1 MDFVD
6 QVRAF
11 ASTIPAKLG
20 SIKTEEA
27 TKHFLIM
34 PFIQQIL
41 GYDAFNPDEVMPEYD
56 ANVGA
61 STNYKLDYAIFQNSQ
76 PAMLIECKRYGAD
89 FKNDREWSQL
99 FAYFMATDARI
110 GVLTDGVIY
119 KFYADLER
127 PNKMDKTPF
136 LELDLLNLN
145 ESAIRELSKL
155 TKLAFNVNEAIIA
168 ASELKYVGGIKTLLK
183 KQVEEPK
190 SEFVKYFFK
199 ELCPENNFVGQLKDE
214 FTGYTQRA
222 IKEFIREE
230 IENLLDEA
238 TGRSKTKQETTIP
251 TEPQI
256 EPELTT
262 KQSEFSDEEREGYYI
277 LKSILCQVVEPARI
291 TYKDTAS
298 YCNIL
303 LDGNSWRQIV
313 RLHFNKSDSK
323 KLEIFSLDT
332 NGTRVSEK
340 VFIDN
345 VNEIYQYAD
354 KFKAIVSAYQ
364 QPQFSN
370 KSAAIV

>member
-1 MDFVD
+1 MDFLD
-6 QVRAF
+6 QVKAF

-61 STNYKLDYAIFQNSQ
+61 STSYKLDYAIFQNGQ
-76 PAMLIECKRYGAD
+76 PTILIECKRYGGD

-99 FAYFMATDARI
+99 FAYFMATEARI
-110 GVLTDGVIY
+110 GVLTDGVKY

-145 ESAIRELSKL
+145 DSAIRELTKL
-155 TKLAFNVNEAIIA
+155 TKSAFNIDEAITA
-168 ASELKYVGGIKTLLK
+168 ASELKYVGGIKALLK
-183 KQVEEPK
+183 KQIEVPND
-190 SEFVKYFFK
+190 EFIKYFFK
-199 ELCPENNFVGQLKDE
+199 ELCPGNNFVGQLKNE

-238 TGRSKTKQETTIP
+238 AGRSKTKQESVNP
-251 TEPQI
+251 
-256 EPELTT
+256 EPEIKAEQTT
-262 KQSEFSDEEREGYYI
+262 KQSEFTDEEREGYYI
-277 LKSILCQVVEPARI
+277 IKSILRQILDPTRI

-303 LDGNSWRQIV
+303 LDGNTWRPIV
-313 RLHFNKSDSK
+313 RLYFNDQNSK
-323 KLEIFSLDT
+323 KLEIFSKDVSG
-332 NGTRVSEK
+332 NRVSDK
-340 VFIDN
+340 VSIN
-345 VNEIYQYAD
+345 NLNEIYQYAD
-354 KFKAIVSAYQ
+354 KFKAIVAAYE
-364 QPQFSN
+364 
-370 KSAAIV
+370 KSQAVTT

>member
-61 STNYKLDYAIFQNSQ
+61 STNYKLDYAIFQNGQ
-76 PAMLIECKRYGAD
+76 PAILIECKRYGTD

-127 PNKMDKTPF
+127 TNKMDKTPF
-136 LELDLLNLN
+136 LELNLLNLN
-145 ESAIRELSKL
+145 ESAIREFSKL
-155 TKLAFNVNEAIIA
+155 TKSAFNVAEAITA
-168 ASELKYVGGIKTLLK
+168 ASELKYVGGIKALLK

-230 IENLLDEA
+230 IESLLDEA
-238 TGRSKTKQETTIP
+238 TGRSKTKQETPIP
-251 TEPQI
+251 TEPQT
-256 EPELTT
+256 ETELTT
-262 KQSEFSDEEREGYYI
+262 KQTDFSDEEKEGYYI

-291 TYKDTAS
+291 THKDTAS

-313 RLHFNKSDSK
+313 RFYFNNSNSK

-332 NGTRVSEK
+332 NGNKVSEK
-340 VFIDN
+340 VSIDN